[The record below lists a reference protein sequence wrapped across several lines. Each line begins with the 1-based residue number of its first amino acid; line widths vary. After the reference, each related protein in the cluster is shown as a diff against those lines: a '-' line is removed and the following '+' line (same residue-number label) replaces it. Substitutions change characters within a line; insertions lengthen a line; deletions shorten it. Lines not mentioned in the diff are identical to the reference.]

1 MFSPQSGPKRDLTGP
16 RKELSVSDR
25 RRLDTAQAEAI
36 DAYRQMKAGRS
47 VRSSAVT
54 WLYIEIYLSIVRIE
68 IYTI

>member
-1 MFSPQSGPKRDLTGP
+1 MLQPGNKPGLLLTQMFSPQSGPKRDLTGP
-16 RKELSVSDR
+16 RKELSASDR

-54 WLYIEIYLSIVRIE
+54 
-68 IYTI
+68 